1 MLHESSDK
9 DSSIVILN
17 KNNYNEECLKI
28 LCDRNFYEKLKEDPS
43 ALYKE
48 RLTEI
53 IQKLLHDN
61 LITKNEY
68 DILLEGNKTPTFYAL
83 AKTHKILK
91 KLSPCRPICNG
102 KHSVSVQMSKFVDS
116 FLKPASR
123 MA

>member
-1 MLHESSDK
+1 MPCTKK
-9 DSSIVILN
+9 DL
-17 KNNYNEECLKI
+17 
-28 LCDRNFYEKLKEDPS
+28 
-43 ALYKE
+43 
-48 RLTEI
+48 EI

-68 DILLEGNKTPTFYAL
+68 DILLEDNKTPTFYAL